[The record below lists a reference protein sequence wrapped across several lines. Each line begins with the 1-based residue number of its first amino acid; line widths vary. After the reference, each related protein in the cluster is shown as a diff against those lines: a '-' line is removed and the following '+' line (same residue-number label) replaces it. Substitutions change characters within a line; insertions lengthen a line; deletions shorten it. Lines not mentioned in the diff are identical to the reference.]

1 MAHGCWHKRRSLHQ
15 ACPVCQQSTATE
27 ITAAAL
33 QRLQVCL
40 SVGWALVPLDTSR
53 FATVYMAGCCRAGN
67 QQHTKQRECMS
78 NSNLCVD
85 AVYLVGVGSNG
96 DP

>member
-40 SVGWALVPLDTSR
+40 SVGWALVPMDTSR
-53 FATVYMAGCCRAGN
+53 FATVYMNGCRAGN

-85 AVYLVGVGSNG
+85 AVYLVGVSSNG